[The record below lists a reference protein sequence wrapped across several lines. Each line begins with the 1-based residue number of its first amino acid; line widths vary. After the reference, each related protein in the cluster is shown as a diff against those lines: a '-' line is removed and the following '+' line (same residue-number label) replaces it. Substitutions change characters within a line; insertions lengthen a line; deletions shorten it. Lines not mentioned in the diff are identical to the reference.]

1 MNQYLFP
8 YIPNPT
14 IPFPPQKNELNIQQ
28 EIEKLK
34 QEIQKRALPVKIS
47 VDGGICQTV
56 LEDVDDA
63 DILVSSSY
71 ILQDLS
77 NNVAILKNNIEII

>member
-1 MNQYLFP
+1 MSV
-8 YIPNPT
+8 NPGASG
-14 IPFPPQKNELNIQQ
+14 QQ
-28 EIEKLK
+28 FFKGTKERLAKLK